1 MIENKTIDACVKDIK
16 QSFRLMMNGITAKS
30 MRDKGLDYHLNW
42 GISLPDLK
50 NIAKKY
56 GKNYELAIA
65 LWKEDIRECKIL
77 ATMIMPADKVSH
89 DVIELWIEQTHTL
102 EIAEQAALNLYQYL
116 PFAKEEAYQ
125 LIASDNEIRQICGHH
140 VLSRLFMNGT
150 ETNKKETDEFIDQ
163 IQTAISSESVA
174 LKKAAIASI
183 IHFSELGASYAN
195 IAHNTLNKLG
205 MDL

>member
-1 MIENKTIDACVKDIK
+1 MNDNKTIEAYIKDIK

-42 GISLPDLK
+42 GISVPDLK

-56 GKNYELAIA
+56 GKNHELAIA
-65 LWKEDIRECKIL
+65 LWKENIRECKII

-89 DVIELWIEQTHTL
+89 DIIELWIEQTHTL

-125 LIASDNEIRQICGHH
+125 LIASDNEIRQICGYH
-140 VLSRLFMNGT
+140 VFSRLFMNGIK
-150 ETNKKETDEFIDQ
+150 TNKNETDEFIDQ
-163 IQTAISSESVA
+163 IQTAVSSESMA

-183 IHFSELGASYAN
+183 LHFSELGVSYAN
-195 IAHNTLNKLG
+195 IAHKTLNKLG